1 MRLDSGVC
9 NSVAVLANELH
20 SKGNEVYFATLQ
32 GTGPLIDMLS
42 VPISNVI
49 DLSRSRTTV
58 GKILRLRRFVL
69 KNRIDVVH
77 AHMYKPGL
85 IGRLAA
91 IRTGCKT
98 VVTEHSSHLPF
109 KSWLR
114 GFWENAIDSYL
125 ARHTDSLIAVSN
137 SAAVAFASRTYLPPN
152 LIKVI
157 PNAVDLMKFKNRNNV
172 KEEDKAK
179 IILFVGRLAYEKNL
193 DLLLEIFASVHESDS
208 RVRLV
213 IAGSGYLEGKLKS
226 KIKELGIESSVE
238 LLGAVKDVHDLMQK
252 ADVLLLTS
260 HWEGLPMS
268 ILEAHACGLPVVAT
282 SVPGVSDIITDKVN
296 GFLFESLQPVSAKE
310 QIMTVFSGGEEID
323 RIRKNALTQVSS
335 FSPEIIADK
344 YLKEYSPKE
353 I

>member
-9 NSVAVLANELH
+9 NSVAVLANTLH
-20 SKGNEVYFATLQ
+20 DKGNSVYFATVQ
-32 GTGPLIDMLS
+32 GIGPLVDMLS
-42 VPISNVI
+42 VPNSNVI
-49 DLSRSRTTV
+49 DLSQSRTTI
-58 GKILRLRRFVL
+58 GKIFRLRRFVL

-91 IRTGCKT
+91 IHTGCKT
-98 VVTEHSSHLPF
+98 IITEHSSHLPF

-157 PNAVDLMKFKNRNNV
+157 PNAVDLKKFKNRNNF
-172 KEEDKAK
+172 KEENKAK
-179 IILFVGRLAYEKNL
+179 IILFMGRLAYEKNL
-193 DLLLEIFASVHESDS
+193 DLLIRIFASVHSTDPK
-208 RVRLV
+208 VKLV
-213 IAGSGYLEGKLKS
+213 VAGSGYLEGEFKL
-226 KIKELGIESSVE
+226 KIKELGVESSVE
-238 LLGAVKDVHDLMQK
+238 LLGAVKDIQNLMQE
-252 ADVLLLTS
+252 ADMLLLTS

-282 SVPGVSDIITDKVN
+282 SVPGVSDVLVNGVN
-296 GFLFESLQPVSAKE
+296 GFLFESSDLDSATEKVRNVLAGGKE
-310 QIMTVFSGGEEID
+310 VGIVI
-323 RIRKNALTQVSS
+323 KNALTQIVS
-335 FSPEIIADK
+335 FSPDVIAGK
-344 YLKEYSPKE
+344 YISEYANR
-353 I
+353 